1 MPHGLDLNQGFTSD
15 SGHFFSIDAHRNGAF
30 SFNARI
36 QDQNRN
42 TRLFKAGFKVKDL
55 PAFGI
60 HGGYKEN
67 IIHILISKS
76 IFKKVGQY
84 GLVYFHSKV
93 LVIGV
98 TF

>member
-1 MPHGLDLNQGFTSD
+1 MPASRTKTG
-15 SGHFFSIDAHRNGAF
+15 IPAF
-30 SFNARI
+30 LKQA
-36 QDQNRN
+36 
-42 TRLFKAGFKVKDL
+42 FKVKDL
-55 PAFGI
+55 PGFGI

-67 IIHILISKS
+67 IIHILICKS